1 MLDEPV
7 SKYTDPK
14 MVTIDYGLT
23 VQDAAKV
30 MAKAEV
36 DSILIFTNYNV
47 IGIVTIKDMFT
58 EILAKGKDPS
68 KVTIGEL
75 AQRKIIKIDKN
86 ARVKEAIDLMKKNN
100 IRRLLVW
107 DDSRPIG
114 TISQKMIVGN
124 MGKLSIVLPELE
136 IPGKIVCP
144 YCSSEFEDKN
154 VLSLHIDDIHIG
166 KGLLEGNLEQ
176 FQ

>member
-1 MLDEPV
+1 MP
-7 SKYTDPK
+7 
-14 MVTIDYGLT
+14 DY
-23 VQDAAKV
+23 
-30 MAKAEV
+30 
-36 DSILIFTNYNV
+36 
-47 IGIVTIKDMFT
+47 IK
-58 EILAKGKDPS
+58 
-68 KVTIGEL
+68 
-75 AQRKIIKIDKN
+75 KIIKLVVSIHMLC
-86 ARVKEAIDLMKKNN
+86 VMKKNN

-154 VLSLHIDDIHIG
+154 ILSHHIDDVHIG